1 MNLAQLKAAGAY
13 ITAEPVKHEI
23 QWKEQTFN
31 VHIRRMAYAEV
42 EAIMNAEGSKNA
54 ALVAASVLLGEGE
67 DLEPITTADVERFDP
82 QLVFALV
89 AGINKV
95 NGTQAGEAGNA

>member
-13 ITAEPVKHEI
+13 ITAEPVTHEI
-23 QWKEQTFN
+23 RWKDQTFN

-54 ALVAASVLLGEGE
+54 ALVAASVLLGE

-95 NGTQAGEAGNA
+95 NGTSTGEAGNA

>member
-54 ALVAASVLLGEGE
+54 ALVAASVLLGE
-67 DLEPITTADVERFDP
+67 DLEPITAADVERFDP